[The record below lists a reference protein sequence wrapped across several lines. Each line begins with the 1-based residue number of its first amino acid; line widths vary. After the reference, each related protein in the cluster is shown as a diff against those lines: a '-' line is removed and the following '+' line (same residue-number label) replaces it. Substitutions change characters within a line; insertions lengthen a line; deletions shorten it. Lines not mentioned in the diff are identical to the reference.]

1 MAITLNDCIN
11 AVADKLK
18 SLYPTYDIYIDEVL
32 QTDDVTEI
40 KDYFYIDHI
49 NTILIDGLMGKMRVR
64 HFLDISYIQDK
75 NENLDYFS
83 WIDKMSK
90 EFKEI
95 KADGMIVLI
104 EDVEFEKV
112 DEIGHCTFNISY
124 FIRSFEEY
132 EKMQEMEANIN
143 GRKRR

>member
-1 MAITLNDCIN
+1 MAITLNDRIN

-18 SLYPTYDIYIDEVL
+18 SLYPEYDIYINEVP
-32 QTDDVTEI
+32 QTEETAEV

-49 NTILIDGLMGKMRVR
+49 NTIPIDGLMGRMRVR

-95 KADGMIVLI
+95 EADGMIMFI
-104 EDVEFEKV
+104 EDMKFEKV